1 MANKILDKQSIL
13 LLAVQAMFVTATA
26 LSGTFIPV
34 YLWKSS
40 ESYMVIGFFTLLQY
54 ICGGFTFWIAGKWV
68 KQKNKMNVLR
78 LGMALCGV
86 FYCVVLWLGDQA
98 VHYIFVL
105 GTLQGIALGFFWLA
119 FNVIYF
125 EITSPENRDRYN
137 GWAGLLGSGA
147 GIIAPWL
154 SGFLITTLKGEAGYR
169 FIFTV
174 SLIIFIAGAILSF
187 WLEKRPPKGV
197 YNWTHGWQQLKQKG
211 NDWRRLFPAI
221 AAQGVR
227 EGVFMFLVGLTV
239 YTATSDESKVG
250 FYALVTSFVAFISF
264 WAAGRWMKEK
274 YRSTAMFIGAVMTTV
289 VIIPL
294 FWELSFNRL
303 LIFGIG
309 VSLFMPLYSIP
320 MTSKVFDMIGQNE
333 KSVQE
338 REEYVVLREA
348 ALMIGRVTGLA
359 AYFLVMAINDSAT
372 AITWLLFAVGAVPII
387 SWWIMR
393 YFFKYKKV

>member
-1 MANKILDKQSIL
+1 MAKILDKQSVL

-40 ESYMVIGFFTLLQY
+40 ESYMVIGLFTLLQY

-68 KQKNKMNVLR
+68 KQRNKMNVLR

-125 EITSPENRDRYN
+125 EITSPDNRDRYN

-147 GIIAPWL
+147 GIFAPWL

-169 FIFTV
+169 LIFTISLFIFV
-174 SLIIFIAGAILSF
+174 AGAILSF
-187 WLEKRPPKGV
+187 WLKKRPPKGV

-264 WAAGRWMKEK
+264 WAAGRWMKVK

-294 FWELSFNRL
+294 FWELSFYRL

-333 KSVQE
+333 QSVQE

-348 ALMIGRVTGLA
+348 ALMLGRVAGLA
-359 AYFLVMAINDSAT
+359 AYFAIMAINDSAE
-372 AITWLLFAVGAVPII
+372 AITWLLFTVGAVPIV

-393 YFFKYKKV
+393 PFFDEN

>member
-1 MANKILDKQSIL
+1 MAKILDKQSIL
-13 LLAVQAMFVTATA
+13 LLAVQAMFVTANA

-40 ESYMVIGFFTLLQY
+40 ESYMVIGLFTLLQY
-54 ICGGFTFWIAGKWV
+54 VCGGFTFWIAGKWV
-68 KQKNKMNVLR
+68 KQRNKMNVLR
-78 LGMALCGV
+78 LGMALSGT
-86 FYCVVLWLGDQA
+86 FYCVVLWLGNQA

-105 GTLQGIALGFFWLA
+105 GGLQGIAMGFFWLA

-125 EITSPENRDRYN
+125 EITTPDNRDRYN

-154 SGFLITTLKGEAGYR
+154 SGFLITTLKDQVGYR
-169 FIFTV
+169 LIFTV
-174 SLIIFIAGAILSF
+174 SLIVFVAGAILSF
-187 WLEKRPPKGV
+187 WVKKRTPKGV
-197 YNWTHGWQQLKQKG
+197 YNWKHGLQQLRQKG

-239 YTATSDESKVG
+239 YTVTSDESKVG

-264 WAAGRWMKEK
+264 WAAGRWMKK
-274 YRSTAMFIGAVMTTV
+274 HYRSTAMFIGAVMTTV

-320 MTSKVFDMIGQNE
+320 MTSKIFDIIGQNE
-333 KSVQE
+333 QSVLE

-348 ALMIGRVTGLA
+348 ALTIGRIIGLA
-359 AYFLVMAINDSAT
+359 AYFVVMSFDESPK
-372 AITWLLFAVGAVPII
+372 AITWLLFSVGAVPII

-393 YFFKYKKV
+393 PFLKYKKV